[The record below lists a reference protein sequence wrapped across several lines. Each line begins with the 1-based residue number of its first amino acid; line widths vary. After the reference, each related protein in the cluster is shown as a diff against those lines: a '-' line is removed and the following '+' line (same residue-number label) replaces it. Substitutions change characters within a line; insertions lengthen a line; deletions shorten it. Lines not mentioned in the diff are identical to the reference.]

1 MSIDPDETLAPQAV
15 RLTSF
20 PPVVDDD
27 TRVLILGSMPGSR
40 SLAEHEYYAH
50 PRNLFWPLME
60 DLFGIERTWPYAR
73 RLEALLLCG
82 IGLWDVL
89 KHCEREGSLD
99 ASIVRHTE
107 VPNDVAALL
116 PRLPK
121 LRAFAFNGRKAEQSF
136 RRHVS
141 PRLPPEAVGT
151 IELVRLPSTSPA
163 NAGQSWADKRKQ
175 WEVIRSLAGG

>member
-1 MSIDPDETLAPQAV
+1 MSQD

-20 PPVVDDD
+20 APVVDAG
-27 TRVLILGSMPGSR
+27 TRVLVLGTMPGGR
-40 SLAEHEYYAH
+40 SLADNEYYAH

-60 DLFGIERTWPYAR
+60 DLFGIERHWPYER
-73 RLEALLLCG
+73 RLEAVLARG

-99 ASIVRHTE
+99 AAIVRQSE

-116 PRLPK
+116 SRLPQ
-121 LRAFAFNGRKAEQSF
+121 LRAIAFNGQKAAQAF

-141 PRLPPEAVGT
+141 PRLPTEAIAAVT
-151 IELVRLPSTSPA
+151 LVPLPSTSPA
-163 NAGQSWADKRKQ
+163 NAGQSWAEKRAQ
-175 WEVIRSLAGG
+175 WAALASFVGD